1 MFDSILN
8 MRLGIVLKKII
19 IVSFVN
25 LQDMPWNIFS
35 WCWSFKLKKSRLGKL
50 LQVVSLVMYP
60 THLVFLQIFCLLIL
74 VKCSFCEL
82 VESLFSKTEV
92 MVFTFYEL
100 LLFHGT
106 KSLYNPGYLVIHLK
120 FQLLQSGTFCNFLKL
135 INDTIPSK
143 ICKL

>member
-60 THLVFLQIFCLLIL
+60 AHLVFLQIFCLLIL

-82 VESLFSKTEV
+82 EKVC
-92 MVFTFYEL
+92 
-100 LLFHGT
+100 
-106 KSLYNPGYLVIHLK
+106 
-120 FQLLQSGTFCNFLKL
+120 FQKLKL
-135 INDTIPSK
+135 WCSHFMNFYCSTAQNHFITQDILWSIWNFNCCSQAHFVIFSNW
-143 ICKL
+143 